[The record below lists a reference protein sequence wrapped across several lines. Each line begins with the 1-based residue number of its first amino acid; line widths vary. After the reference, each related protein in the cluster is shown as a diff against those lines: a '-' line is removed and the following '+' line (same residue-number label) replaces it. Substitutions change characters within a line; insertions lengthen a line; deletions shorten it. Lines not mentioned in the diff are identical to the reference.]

1 MSASCTALNNIAV
14 HLLQTREVHGPVPP
28 ELWRS
33 IAASLALSP
42 AQQQNC
48 VLVHIISLLWVY
60 CPLCPELQNLRAS
73 QHTSNKSAAP
83 LRLT

>member
-1 MSASCTALNNIAV
+1 MGASRTELTDSAVLF
-14 HLLQTREVHGPVPP
+14 LQTREVHGPVPP

-48 VLVHIISLLWVY
+48 VLVCASYVLTALLPTAFCALETKMRQVV
-60 CPLCPELQNLRAS
+60 
-73 QHTSNKSAAP
+73 HMVK
-83 LRLT
+83 